1 MSTILFKRSNT
12 AGNDSYTGLLGE
24 ITIDTQARKIR
35 IHDGVTQGGHTVANM
50 ADLDAVINSIADLD
64 LELLGNIEDVIN
76 NLASKDTTIT
86 AGDGLVGGG
95 DLSEGRTITL
105 GTPGTITG
113 SSTNSVSAE
122 GHTHQISITKA
133 DVGLSNVDNT
143 SDANKPIS
151 TATQAALD
159 GKINVTEKGAAGGV
173 VPLNSNQKI
182 DNSYISDSILG
193 QVNYVGVWDASTNTP
208 TLPETPTEKGVY
220 YVVSVGGSFA
230 GLTFEVGDWIISNG
244 EVWEKVDNT
253 DAVSSVAGK
262 TGVVV
267 LDKSDVGLSNV
278 DNTSDVN
285 KPISTA
291 TQAALNAKAD
301 LNSPALTGTPT
312 APTPT
317 VEDNSTRIATT
328 EFVHDALGS
337 IVSGV
342 ASVSGSGAIT
352 VNNSDPANPV
362 VGLNNATTSAA
373 GAMSAAD
380 KSKLDGIEAGA
391 QVNTVTSVAG
401 KTGAVTVSKSDV
413 GLSNVQNYATA
424 NQSQAVEGSSSTLYI
439 TPAGVKAFIEGGE
452 YIIDGGTF

>member
-12 AGNDSYTGLLGE
+12 AGNDSYTGSLGE

-35 IHDGVTQGGHTVANM
+35 IHDGVTQGGHAVANM
-50 ADLDAVINSIADLD
+50 ADLDAVVDSIAGLD
-64 LELLGNIEDVIN
+64 LELLGNIEEVVN

-143 SDANKPIS
+143 SDADKPIS

-159 GKINVTEKGAAGGV
+159 TKAN
-173 VPLNSNQKI
+173 
-182 DNSYISDSILG
+182 
-193 QVNYVGVWDASTNTP
+193 
-208 TLPETPTEKGVY
+208 
-220 YVVSVGGSFA
+220 
-230 GLTFEVGDWIISNG
+230 
-244 EVWEKVDNT
+244 
-253 DAVSSVAGK
+253 
-262 TGVVV
+262 
-267 LDKSDVGLSNV
+267 LD
-278 DNTSDVN
+278 
-285 KPISTA
+285 
-291 TQAALNAKAD
+291 
-301 LNSPALTGTPT
+301 SPALTGTPT

-317 VEDNSTRIATT
+317 VEDNSTRVATT
-328 EFVHDALGS
+328 EFVHDALES

-362 VGLNNATTSAA
+362 VGINNATTSAD

-401 KTGAVTVSKSDV
+401 KTGDVTVSKGDV

-424 NQSQAVEGSSSTLYI
+424 NQSQAVEGSSSTLYV
-439 TPAGVKAFIEGGE
+439 TPAGVKAFIENGE